1 MKRGGVGA
9 GLLVTFPRT
18 AEDLDGEEETE
29 CVGFGVEERD
39 ETGVEEEALVEGSFV
54 GVVTDLLAGT
64 VEEGR
69 VEPVFQGGRDETF
82 FAPRFAVWSAFDFAP
97 SRS

>member
-18 AEDLDGEEETE
+18 AEDLDGEETE

-39 ETGVEEEALVEGSFV
+39 ETGVEEEALVEGGFV